1 MAGYFDVVIVG
12 ASHAGAHV
20 ASTLRDRGFNGSLVV
35 IGEEPVLPYDRPSL
49 SKSYMLGSIT
59 IESILLRDAGYWREN
74 HIDLALGVTALALD
88 PESSTLRLSDG
99 RVLRFGHCVLA
110 MGAAP
115 RTLTCPGADLP
126 GIHMVRSIGDVDAIR
141 AALQQRMKVVIVGAG
156 YVGLEAAAVLRELD
170 HEVTMVEA
178 QNRVLA
184 RVTGP
189 LLSNFIENKHRSHG
203 VDFRLGQQVIA
214 FGGTVWVESV
224 LLASGER
231 LAADLVIVGIGIVP
245 RTELAEEAGLHCD
258 GGVIVD
264 AFGRTSIPT
273 ILAVG
278 DCARH
283 PNAYTG
289 GLWRLE
295 SVQYAMASA
304 EVAADTIMGKSR
316 GYDALPTFW
325 SDQYDLRI
333 QTAGIALGE
342 SDVLVRGDM
351 DSESFSIF
359 YLKNGVVVAL
369 DAVNNPKDFMGA
381 RSLIQARLSVP
392 PELLADTS
400 TPVRWIAKQL
410 LN

>member
-1 MAGYFDVVIVG
+1 
-12 ASHAGAHV
+12 
-20 ASTLRDRGFNGSLVV
+20 
-35 IGEEPVLPYDRPSL
+35 
-49 SKSYMLGSIT
+49 
-59 IESILLRDAGYWREN
+59 
-74 HIDLALGVTALALD
+74 
-88 PESSTLRLSDG
+88 
-99 RVLRFGHCVLA
+99 
-110 MGAAP
+110 
-115 RTLTCPGADLP
+115 
-126 GIHMVRSIGDVDAIR
+126 
-141 AALQQRMKVVIVGAG
+141 
-156 YVGLEAAAVLRELD
+156 
-170 HEVTMVEA
+170 
-178 QNRVLA
+178 
-184 RVTGP
+184 
-189 LLSNFIENKHRSHG
+189 
-203 VDFRLGQQVIA
+203 
-214 FGGTVWVESV
+214 
-224 LLASGER
+224 
-231 LAADLVIVGIGIVP
+231 
-245 RTELAEEAGLHCD
+245 
-258 GGVIVD
+258 
-264 AFGRTSIPT
+264 
-273 ILAVG
+273 
-278 DCARH
+278 
-283 PNAYTG
+283 
-289 GLWRLE
+289 LE